1 MHLSEACRG
10 IWGHFPKTME
20 PCQKEKLEVKKKI
33 IVILSL
39 EKHKMGRN
47 KHTWGLLWWSSG

>member
-20 PCQKEKLEVKKKI
+20 PCQKEKLEVKKKKT

-39 EKHKMGRN
+39 EKHKMG
-47 KHTWGLLWWSSG
+47 